1 MCPDGEHPMRGNTTV
16 VFDLPVDLEELTVH
30 LQQVTLH
37 MTKRRIW
44 NANVVEADQRNG
56 TPKQLSLTIGWEI
69 EDQ

>member
-1 MCPDGEHPMRGNTTV
+1 MRGNTTT
-16 VFDLPVDLEELTVH
+16 VFDLPVDLEEFVVH
-30 LQQVTLH
+30 LQRVTLN